1 MAEMKSFASD
11 ACWVVIDRVQG
22 FLGSPD
28 QQRWCIGVTA
38 YLLASFLIGNA
49 MSEAWNICLSSA
61 A

>member
-11 ACWVVIDRVQG
+11 ACWVVIDRMQA
-22 FLGSPD
+22 FLNSSD

-38 YLLASFLIGNA
+38 YLVASFLVGNV
-49 MSEAWNICLSSA
+49 MSEAWNIYLRSA